1 MASTGGP
8 TAGRMRVAPADLRQQ
23 QIQQQ
28 PSSGLL
34 QAKELEGCWI
44 CCCFPLLFCALYRKE
59 ATGPDSLRHRGCCFP
74 LMLPF
79 EEHRQRVAGTNG
91 FHKVGEPGNVD
102 VHNSESCQC
111 NGLSCGIKL
120 F

>member
-1 MASTGGP
+1 MYLNCAQF
-8 TAGRMRVAPADLRQQ
+8 RMRVAPADLRQQ
-23 QIQQQ
+23 QIQP

-59 ATGPDSLRHRGCCFP
+59 ATGPDSLRHWGCCFP
-74 LMLPF
+74 LMPF

-91 FHKVGEPGNVD
+91 FHKVGEPDNVD
-102 VHNSESCQC
+102 VHDCDWHIC
-111 NGLSCGIKL
+111 NGCACGIKL
-120 F
+120 C

>member
-1 MASTGGP
+1 
-8 TAGRMRVAPADLRQQ
+8 MRVAPADLRQQ
-23 QIQQQ
+23 QVQQ

-59 ATGPDSLRHRGCCFP
+59 ATGPDSLRHWGCCFP

-102 VHNSESCQC
+102 VYISESCQC
-111 NGLSCGIKL
+111 NDTSAITRLSCGIKL